1 MSILKITNQMNF
13 SVTSVPNTFVDEFM
27 SRANGEFVKVYLY
40 LLRMVSGNQDVSVC
54 GIADF
59 LNHTEKDVIRALKY
73 WEQQGLL
80 NLTFSDSKELLN
92 IAILSP
98 VSEAASVSAIS
109 ATVEKTSRQDNPDIP
124 ESTASRRTASA
135 NPFESEDTVTAE
147 HYDTKPEKEQTGG
160 IPKKHT
166 YSPAELEKFLC
177 KDDIMEILFVAEKYI
192 GKTLS
197 PTDTNSILFIYDE
210 LGFSGELIEYLIEYC
225 VNNSHKSFRY
235 IEKVAISWAESGIKT
250 LEQAKSGTDNYIK
263 TCYPVLKAFGIS
275 GRNPGK
281 SEKDFIVKWTTS
293 YGFSM
298 DIIVD
303 ACNRTIQNIH
313 QPSFE
318 YADKILSNWS
328 KNGIHSL
335 SDIQKLDTEHKKNA
349 NASKQ
354 PQSSGNSFNDFS
366 QRTYD
371 YTALEQKIL
380 AK

>member
-13 SVTSVPNTFVDEFM
+13 SVTSIPNTFVDNYM
-27 SRANGEFVKVYLY
+27 SQANGEFVKVYLY
-40 LLRMVSGNQDVSVC
+40 LLRLVSGNQDVSVC

-59 LNHTEKDVIRALKY
+59 LNHTEKDVIRALRY

-80 NLTFSDSKELLN
+80 NLTFSDKKQLINISLLSPISDSLSHEN
-92 IAILSP
+92 IA
-98 VSEAASVSAIS
+98 
-109 ATVEKTSRQDNPDIP
+109 ATIEKDIRP
-124 ESTASRRTASA
+124 ASR
-135 NPFESEDTVTAE
+135 VTNEPAE
-147 HYDTKPEKEQTGG
+147 AVLSSHFKPEKTEYAESQKTSPSEES
-160 IPKKHT
+160 ISVAIHKKHT
-166 YSPAELEKFLC
+166 YSPSELEKFLC
-177 KDDIMEILFVAEKYI
+177 KDDIMELLFVAEKYV

-197 PTDTNSILFIYDE
+197 PTDINSILYIYDE

-235 IEKVAISWAESGIKT
+235 IEKVAISWVESGIMT
-250 LEQAKSGTDNYIK
+250 LDQAKANTDNYIK

-318 YADKILSNWS
+318 YADKILSNWNKS
-328 KNGIHSL
+328 GIRSL
-335 SDIQKLDTEHKKNA
+335 SDIQKLDTEHKKNTTTP
-349 NASKQ
+349 KPQ
-354 PQSSGNSFNDFS
+354 PNTANSFNDFS

-371 YTALEQKIL
+371 FNALEQKIL